1 MKAASSEL
9 TPPLSI
15 SKSGLFSFSL
25 TLIQLLAVILLV
37 QLYDIE
43 SFLNL
48 FELLVVTT
56 VGFIVHAFLP
66 KPLRIYFFGILSL
79 ILLSVLIGLTSMTM
93 VLLIGS
99 VITLISALIT
109 NRVIKYSLLSIIIA
123 GLVYLMAV
131 KPGWIQPHIA
141 ALSILGSMFV
151 FRLSLYLYDT
161 NYQREKAP
169 LIKDWTYFFM
179 LPNMA
184 LLLFPVVDYKLFQK
198 KYFDEESLKIY
209 KKGVQWIVLG
219 VFHLMVYRFIYYYLL
234 LPPNEVKDAVSFWHY
249 SITNYT
255 LIIRLSGIFHISVGI
270 LCLFGFNLPR
280 VFDNYFLASGF
291 SDLWRRINI
300 YFKDYV
306 IRLFYYPI
314 FFKIRKI
321 GDLNAKVVT
330 ILFIFF
336 MTWFLHSLQWFWL
349 RGFFPI
355 RMVDV
360 VFWGVFGILVAGN
373 AVWESKKRRVR
384 PDKKSWGYA
393 GKMTTQI
400 LGMFLFM
407 SVLWSIW
414 SSTTMG
420 NWWAVATNAFNAS
433 ADQWLKLSL
442 ALLGTWAAGSF
453 IYRQFEV
460 HQFGE
465 KIDPNPNS
473 RLASFWSISMIS
485 GLLLFQIPFVSQTFE
500 RVSGTE
506 VAGFL
511 EPRLNI
517 ADENLLV
524 EGYYEEI
531 LIGNELTSP
540 ISEMV
545 ERGEGGRFR
554 FSEGAMLVD
563 DIRNVIAKPN
573 FEFLFK
579 GLPYNTNSLGI
590 RDREYP
596 IEKNE
601 NVIRIALLGG
611 SYVNGSGV
619 SNEEV
624 FDQILEAKMNEASIE
639 KNYEFWNF
647 GNPGFD
653 LIQSIFDFEEKGG
666 LDLEFDHV
674 IYFSHGIDMYKNIK
688 TIGEAFLSD
697 KPIPYDFLVEIIER
711 SEIDKSMPQISV
723 FNNLEPFGF
732 ELIYQSLKYFAQ
744 ISKQNNI
751 QPIWA
756 YWPTTATHPYVRNF
770 PEELADKAQRAG
782 FQIINLDDVYKE
794 TPSREL
800 FVSQTDRHPNALGHK
815 LIAEALFD
823 EFQNRPE
830 LLKPQNQ
837 IEQ

>member
-9 TPPLSI
+9 TPPLSL

-56 VGFIVHAFLP
+56 GGFIIHAFLP

-99 VITLISALIT
+99 VITLISALIA
-109 NRVIKYSLLSIIIA
+109 NRIIKYSLLSIIIA

-198 KYFDEESLKIY
+198 KYFDEDSLKIY

-393 GKMTTQI
+393 SRMTAQI
-400 LGMFLFM
+400 MGMFLFM
-407 SVLWSIW
+407 SILWSIW

-420 NWWAVATNAFNAS
+420 DWFAVASNGLNGNLY
-433 ADQWLKLSL
+433 Q
-442 ALLGTWAAGSF
+442 WAA
-453 IYRQFEV
+453 
-460 HQFGE
+460 
-465 KIDPNPNS
+465 
-473 RLASFWSISMIS
+473 LIS
-485 GLLLFQIPFVSQTFE
+485 GLLLFWIIGSFFYRQFELKQWGKVIDPNPWSAKATFWSVSMIIILLLFQLPFVYKSIE
-500 RVSGTE
+500 KVSNTDLE
-506 VAGFL
+506 GFL
-511 EPRLNI
+511 QSRLNL
-517 ADENLLV
+517 ADEHLLV

-531 LIGNELTSP
+531 LIGNELTNP
-540 ISEMV
+540 VGEMMR
-545 ERGEGGRFR
+545 RGQGGQFR
-554 FSEGAMLVD
+554 FTEAAMEVD
-563 DIRNVIAKPN
+563 DIRSVISRPNTYITFKDKP
-573 FEFLFK
+573 
-579 GLPYNTNSLGI
+579 YSVNSIGI

-596 IEKNE
+596 IEKAKNT
-601 NVIRIALLGG
+601 VRTAILGG
-611 SYVNGSGV
+611 SFPNGSGV
-619 SNEEV
+619 GDDEI
-624 FDQILEAKMNEASIE
+624 FDKHLEFELN
-639 KNYEFWNF
+639 NLLTNRQFEFWNF
-647 GNPGFD
+647 SHAGYD
-653 LIQSIFDFEEKGG
+653 IIQCVYDFESKMGWQY
-666 LDLEFDHV
+666 DFDNL
-674 IYFSHGIDMYKNIK
+674 IYFSHGIDNFKNARLLAN
-688 TIGEAFLSD
+688 AFLNDTPMPFSF
-697 KPIPYDFLVEIIER
+697 INEIIEN
-711 SEIDKSMPQISV
+711 SDINKGMSSLEAFMK
-723 FNNLEPFGF
+723 LEPYG
-732 ELIYQSLKYFAQ
+732 EEIVRNSYQRLYDLCIK
-744 ISKQNNI
+744 NNI
-751 QPIWA
+751 RPIWI
-756 YWPTTATHPYVRNF
+756 YWPTIFTHPLVEVQHERL
-770 PEELADKAQRAG
+770 EEIASEIGFFTISLAD
-782 FQIINLDDVYKE
+782 VYHQHV
-794 TPSREL
+794 PHL
-800 FVSQTDRHPNALGHK
+800 LIVAPNDRHPNTIGHHLVAEK
-815 LIAEALFD
+815 LIEIFSK
-823 EFQNRPE
+823 NPE
-830 LLKPQNQ
+830 ILISK
-837 IEQ
+837 

>member
-56 VGFIVHAFLP
+56 GGFIVHAFLP

-99 VITLISALIT
+99 VITLISALIA

-198 KYFDEESLKIY
+198 KYFDEDSLKIY

-349 RGFFPI
+349 KGFFPI

-473 RLASFWSISMIS
+473 RLASFWSISMIA
-485 GLLLFQIPFVSQTFE
+485 GLLLFQIPFVSQTIE

-506 VAGFL
+506 LDGFL
-511 EPRLNI
+511 EPKLNI

-540 ISEMV
+540 IGEMV

-554 FSEGAMLVD
+554 FSEGAILVD
-563 DIRNVIAKPN
+563 DIRIVIAKPN
-573 FEFLFK
+573 FSFLFK
-579 GLPYNTNSLGI
+579 DLPYTTNSLGI
-590 RDREYP
+590 RDKEYP
-596 IEKNE
+596 IEKE
-601 NVIRIALLGG
+601 SSTIRTAILGG

-619 SNEEV
+619 ADDEV
-624 FDQILEAKMNEASIE
+624 FDQILEDQMNEKSGDW
-639 KNYEFWNF
+639 NFEFWNF

-653 LIQSIFDFEEKGG
+653 LVQSIFDFELKTRSEF
-666 LDLEFDHV
+666 EFDNL
-674 IYFSHGIDMYKNIK
+674 IYVSHGIDFYKNIK
-688 TIGEAFLSD
+688 TLGQVYAGGRE
-697 KPIPYDFLVEIIER
+697 IPYEFMIDILER
-711 SEIDKSMPQISV
+711 SGVERSMPQMTMM
-723 FNNLEPFGF
+723 NLLEPFSE
-732 ELIYQSLKYFAQ
+732 ELVVASFQYLYDYCI
-744 ISKQNNI
+744 QNGI
-751 QPIWA
+751 KPIWA
-756 YWPTTATHPYVRNF
+756 FWPMTATHPYVQNHSNDL
-770 PEELADKAQRAG
+770 EEIAANIG
-782 FQIINLDDVYKE
+782 FETINLSGVYDDHPPR
-794 TPSREL
+794 TL
-800 FVSQTDRHPNALGHK
+800 FVSPIDRHPNALGH
-815 LIAEALFD
+815 LLVAERFFD